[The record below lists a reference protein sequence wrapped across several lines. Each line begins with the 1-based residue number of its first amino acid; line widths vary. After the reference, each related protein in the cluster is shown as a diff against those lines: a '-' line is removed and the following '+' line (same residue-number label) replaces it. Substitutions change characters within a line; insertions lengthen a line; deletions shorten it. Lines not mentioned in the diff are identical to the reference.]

1 MVTDALLTNKKQRG
15 KKSNLSAN
23 EILNPESTS
32 IKSSIKKSSLLQ
44 VSLHIEDRY
53 MNNSRGSIGPKR
65 LCHCCA
71 KVAQSFS

>member
-32 IKSSIKKSSLLQ
+32 IKSSIKKSSFLQ
-44 VSLHIEDRY
+44 FSLHIEDRY
-53 MNNSRGSIGPKR
+53 MNNSRGTIGPKR
-65 LCHCCA
+65 LSHCCA